1 MAELTGWFP
10 DMKADSSIKG
20 TGRGTVAGSSMIING
35 TTTSISGTTITTMTA
50 IAGSSRG
57 ITSTLFGV
65 LVLTVLSL
73 DSGFGQ
79 TPSPDP
85 PSNRTT
91 SSGQQPKRIL
101 GIIPNYRA
109 VSADTEPEPQSTK
122 DKFGLATQDSFDYSS
137 FILAGMLA
145 GVGQARISTPEFGQ
159 EAAGYG
165 RYYWHSFADEVS
177 GNYLTEAIV
186 PALTREDPRYYTL
199 GHGNFFHRAGYAV
212 SRLVITRTDS
222 DHKTFNFSEILGNG
236 ISAGVSNFYY
246 PAPERTWI
254 KTRQK
259 WVAQVGLDGV
269 FNIFKEFWPDISSA
283 VLHQHGS

>member
-1 MAELTGWFP
+1 M
-10 DMKADSSIKG
+10 
-20 TGRGTVAGSSMIING
+20 
-35 TTTSISGTTITTMTA
+35 TTTG
-50 IAGSSRG
+50 GSSRRF
-57 ITSTLFGV
+57 TSTLIGV
-65 LVLTVLSL
+65 LVLTVLLLSL

-79 TPSPDP
+79 TSSPDS
-85 PSNRTT
+85 PSSQAT

-122 DKFGLATQDSFDYSS
+122 EKFGLATQDSFDYSS

-145 GVGQARISTPEFGQ
+145 GVGQARKSTPEFGQ
-159 EAAGYG
+159 GAAGYG

-199 GHGNFFHRAGYAV
+199 GHGNVFHRAGYAF

-236 ISAGVSNFYY
+236 ISAGVSNLYY